1 MKRSSATRRLR
12 RGALGAATLAG
23 ALALA
28 APPAAATCCD
38 GYAPPDLP
46 VIILDGDTQV
56 YEASG
61 QAWFT
66 LTRNQSATPLEVAVQ
81 IQHGTTN
88 AADVSVGASWTF
100 PAGVSQIKRVVS
112 ITQDDGVEPLESF
125 TLRIKPK
132 GDNGFTSA
140 DPDVTVAI
148 LDGNG
153 PQLALIDAS
162 APEGNAPAGGQIPVR
177 VDASYAPLQDLTFRV
192 RTGVF
197 GFEAEPGVDFAP
209 IDQLVTL
216 PAGSTSVEVAI
227 PIIGDDIHEDDE
239 LIPVYADM
247 PSHGAFP
254 VADGSAE
261 MRILDDD
268 PVGGGVPP
276 AGGGAS
282 SGGTVSGSKAGGM
295 PTFSSDDLE
304 FEAPD
309 TTEQLRRPVRQEVG
323 DQLTGTPVERAEVA
337 SSAGLPLLPI
347 GLVGGWSLVLA
358 LWALMR
364 RADRGSGDD
373 ERDYRSLPTAAD

>member
-1 MKRSSATRRLR
+1 
-12 RGALGAATLAG
+12 
-23 ALALA
+23 
-28 APPAAATCCD
+28 
-38 GYAPPDLP
+38 
-46 VIILDGDTQV
+46 
-56 YEASG
+56 
-61 QAWFT
+61 
-66 LTRNQSATPLEVAVQ
+66 
-81 IQHGTTN
+81 
-88 AADVSVGASWTF
+88 
-100 PAGVSQIKRVVS
+100 
-112 ITQDDGVEPLESF
+112 
-125 TLRIKPK
+125 
-132 GDNGFTSA
+132 
-140 DPDVTVAI
+140 
-148 LDGNG
+148 
-153 PQLALIDAS
+153 
-162 APEGNAPAGGQIPVR
+162 
-177 VDASYAPLQDLTFRV
+177 DLTFRV

-295 PTFSSDDLE
+295 PTFSSDDFE

-309 TTEQLRRPVRQEVG
+309 
-323 DQLTGTPVERAEVA
+323 
-337 SSAGLPLLPI
+337 
-347 GLVGGWSLVLA
+347 
-358 LWALMR
+358 
-364 RADRGSGDD
+364 
-373 ERDYRSLPTAAD
+373 